1 MSAARIGAS
10 SRCWRMSLANNERGT
25 SATRSPACWARSGTA
40 LAIGW
45 ESRPACPQLHQP
57 ALQTLGLADE
67 TLAPESTNRPSPQA
81 LHLVPKH
88 AELDQ
93 QLSEFV
99 LELLALAG
107 GAPSWAGSYQF
118 GTVEEPLRPS
128 LARHLDP
135 SPIRS

>member
-1 MSAARIGAS
+1 
-10 SRCWRMSLANNERGT
+10 MSLVKDDRDM
-25 SATRSPACWARSGTA
+25 SVTRSPACWARVGIA

-45 ESRPACPQLHQP
+45 ENRPACPQLHQP
-57 ALQTLGLADE
+57 ALQALGLAGE
-67 TLAPESTNRPSPQA
+67 TLPAEATDRASPQA

-107 GAPSWAGSYQF
+107 GGSVM
-118 GTVEEPLRPS
+118 GGIIPVRNRRGAAATIVGM
-128 LARHLDP
+128 AA
-135 SPIRS
+135 